1 LARSDVIIIIAEA
14 MFHRRFLQVL
24 MMEGAA
30 TTQTGAKPFEVS
42 LCLRVV
48 SERW

>member
-24 MMEGAA
+24 MMERGCDN
-30 TTQTGAKPFEVS
+30 PDW
-42 LCLRVV
+42 C
-48 SERW
+48 